1 MGLQVTDNYYEK
13 VPEKVINVKDPTII
27 WDIPVI
33 TDQTITENWL
43 DIVIHDKK
51 RKDLPTD
58 HYSHTRWFKHYH
70 KINWKTKQLQSPRGP
85 GQLDVASEGK
95 NCASYNRSIKKN

>member
-33 TDQTITENWL
+33 TDQTITEN
-43 DIVIHDKK
+43 
-51 RKDLPTD
+51 
-58 HYSHTRWFKHYH
+58 
-70 KINWKTKQLQSPRGP
+70 
-85 GQLDVASEGK
+85 
-95 NCASYNRSIKKN
+95 